1 MDGQAIIQ
9 DLSHDGRGIAKI
21 EGKVVFIE
29 GALPQEEV
37 EFSYIKQKKDYD
49 EAKLISIKTTSPYRV
64 DPKCPHFGVC
74 GGCSLQH
81 LSAEGQVRFKQD
93 HWLQLMAKMGGGL
106 PDKVLSPLQANTWHY
121 RRKAR
126 FGVKYVAKKEK
137 TLFGFRE
144 KHHPAYLIDMQDCP
158 IIDKR
163 FHEKMPLLADLL
175 NALPSKAQIAQ
186 IELAAGEDL
195 ALVFRHLKPLSAED
209 KDLLWAFGEASGFR
223 LYLQPKGPDSLELF
237 YPKDVS
243 FGMHFYLKS
252 AQAYLKFEPL
262 DFIQVNASLNEK
274 MIDQALNLLDL
285 QANDRVLDL
294 FCGLGNFSLPL
305 ARQVQQVYGV
315 EGSAGMMQ
323 RAQANADAQGF
334 SNLQFYHAD
343 LMDSKS
349 LGLLKELT
357 FNKILIDPP
366 RDGALTVVEAMAE
379 LNPERIVYV
388 SCHPA
393 TLARDAA
400 ILRQKFGYRMVKG
413 GIMDMFPHT
422 SHIESIALFLK
433 ESDGKS
439 QGSFNLLG

>member
-1 MDGQAIIQ
+1 MNPQAIIQ

-21 EGKVVFIE
+21 EGKVVFVE

-37 EFSYIKQKKDYD
+37 EFSYIKRKKDYD
-49 EAKLISIKTTSPYRV
+49 EAKLVRV
-64 DPKCPHFGVC
+64 IQASAERITPKCPHFGVC

-81 LSAEGQVRFKQD
+81 LSAAGQLQHKQA
-93 HWLQLMAKMGGGL
+93 HWLQLMAKIGGGQPDMVL
-106 PDKVLSPLQANTWHY
+106 PPLQADTWHY

-144 KHHPAYLIDMQDCP
+144 KQHPAYLIDMQDCP
-158 IIDKR
+158 IIEQR
-163 FHEKMPLLADLL
+163 FHAQMPALSELL
-175 NALPSKAQIAQ
+175 NTLPSKAKIAQ
-186 IELAAGEDL
+186 IELAGGEEL
-195 ALVFRHLKPLSAED
+195 ALVFRNLEPLTDED
-209 KDLLWAFGEASGFR
+209 KRCLFAFGEKTGFK

-237 YPKDVS
+237 YPADAP
-243 FGMHFYLKS
+243 FAMRFYLHS

-274 MIDQALNLLDL
+274 MIEQALALLDL
-285 QANDRVLDL
+285 KPEDQVLDL

-305 ARQVQQVYGV
+305 ARRVSQVYGV

-323 RAQANADAQGF
+323 RAQENADEQGF
-334 SNLQFYHAD
+334 ANLKFFHAD
-343 LMDSKS
+343 LMNSAALS
-349 LGLLKELT
+349 LLNELS

-366 RDGALTVVEAMAE
+366 RDGALTLVEAMGD

-400 ILRQKFGYRMVKG
+400 ILRQKFGYRMVQG

-422 SHIESIALFLK
+422 GHIESIALFLK
-433 ESDGKS
+433 ESDG
-439 QGSFNLLG
+439 